1 MKFNKTKKGGKR
13 NKRMKIGKRQTRGD
27 KRARQ
32 IGRINIGR
40 NLNRYTLQNRNIKG
54 YVPTSKAYRD
64 VKEIIDQKKAQQYFN
79 NQFYNFS
86 NSSSRNSSSRS
97 SRNSRSRS
105 RSRKS
110 MSN

>member
-1 MKFNKTKKGGKR
+1 
-13 NKRMKIGKRQTRGD
+13 MKIEKRQTRGD

-40 NLNRYTLQNRNIKG
+40 ALNRKTLHNWGIKG
-54 YVPTSKAYRD
+54 SVPVNKAYRD
-64 VKEIIDQKKAQQYFN
+64 VKQLVDQKDAQQYFN

-86 NSSSRNSSSRS
+86 NSRSRSRSRS
-97 SRNSRSRS
+97 SS